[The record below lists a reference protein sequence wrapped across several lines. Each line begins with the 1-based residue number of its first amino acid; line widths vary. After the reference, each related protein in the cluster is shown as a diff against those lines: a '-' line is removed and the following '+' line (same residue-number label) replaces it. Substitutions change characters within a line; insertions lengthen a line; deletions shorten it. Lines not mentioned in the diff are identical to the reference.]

1 MNEENKITKV
11 LYNQV
16 SFVVAIAGVL
26 LSLFFW
32 ITSPQ
37 NAVQAQVDILQ
48 KEVDSNKETYN
59 AQEEFQSQT
68 LIEIKNKVIAI
79 EGRQIELLQAV
90 ARLEAT
96 H

>member
-37 NAVQAQVDILQ
+37 NAVQAEVDALQ
-48 KEVDSNKETYN
+48 KDVEANKTEYK
-59 AQEEFQSQT
+59 AQEDFQSQT
-68 LIEIKNKVIAI
+68 LIEIKDKVTAI
-79 EGRQIELLQAV
+79 ESRQIELLQAV

>member
-32 ITSPQ
+32 VTNPQ
-37 NAVQAQVDILQ
+37 NKVQAQVDILTH
-48 KEVDSNKETYN
+48 EVEDNKEIYQT
-59 AQEEFQSQT
+59 EEKFQSET
-68 LIEIKNKVIAI
+68 LVEIKQKLVVI
-79 EGRQIELLQAV
+79 EGRQIEVLQSI
-90 ARLEAT
+90 ARLEAK
-96 H
+96 